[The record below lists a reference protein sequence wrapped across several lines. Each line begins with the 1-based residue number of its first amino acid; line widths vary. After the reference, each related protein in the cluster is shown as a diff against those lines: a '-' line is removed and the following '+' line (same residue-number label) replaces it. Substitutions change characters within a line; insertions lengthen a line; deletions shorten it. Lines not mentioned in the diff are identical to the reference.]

1 MKIVI
6 TEETNKKIQKT
17 EAFDKVNLECLKLQ
31 DDLIKMKADNDKM
44 ANEFSI
50 ANAKNKEIETQI
62 TVLEK
67 SIENA

>member
-1 MKIVI
+1 
-6 TEETNKKIQKT
+6 
-17 EAFDKVNLECLKLQ
+17 
-31 DDLIKMKADNDKM
+31 MKADNDKM